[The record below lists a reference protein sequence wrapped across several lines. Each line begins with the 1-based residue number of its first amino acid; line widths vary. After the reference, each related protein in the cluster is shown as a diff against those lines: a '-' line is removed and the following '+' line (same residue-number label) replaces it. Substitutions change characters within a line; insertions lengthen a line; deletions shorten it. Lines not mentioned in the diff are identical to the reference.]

1 MPGNDN
7 PYIELLKYPIAVF
20 AILIALVIA
29 RFALNIT
36 FGPVTKVSTGGVEFT
51 QASTAKI
58 GDLEG
63 KVNGL
68 AMELQALKNASTTS
82 IVTSTVKSTRH
93 ADRSL
98 EARIFEATQTVS
110 DQTAQLAALGA
121 QIFPSK
127 TRQTGFIWIGDY
139 IDKWDPAKLGS
150 TDTDEPVT
158 STPDELQTGI
168 EYQVLDNMVI
178 RERAPKGNQGYLV
191 SPISSGILPRGSLVR
206 LLQKPVRSD
215 AGFAVQYWA
224 KVEVVK

>member
-1 MPGNDN
+1 MAGNNN

-20 AILIALVIA
+20 AVLIALIIA

-51 QASTAKI
+51 QASTAKL

-68 AMELQALKNASTTS
+68 AMELEAMKNASS
-82 IVTSTVKSTRH
+82 ASTVKSTRH

-110 DQTAQLAALGA
+110 DQTAQLATLGA
-121 QIFPSK
+121 RIFPSK
-127 TRQTGFIWIGDY
+127 ARQTGFIWIGDY

-150 TDTDEPVT
+150 TGTDEPVT
-158 STPDELQTGI
+158 SAPDELQTGI
-168 EYQVLDNMVI
+168 EYEVLDNMVI
-178 RERAPKGNQGYLV
+178 REHSPKGNQGYLV

-215 AGFAVQYWA
+215 TVSAVQYWA